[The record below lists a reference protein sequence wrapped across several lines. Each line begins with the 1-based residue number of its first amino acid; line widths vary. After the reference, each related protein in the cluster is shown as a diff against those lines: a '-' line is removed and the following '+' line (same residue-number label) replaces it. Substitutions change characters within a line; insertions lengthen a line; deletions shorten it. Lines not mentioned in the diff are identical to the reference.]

1 MAVIKEVVQSFEP
14 AFSSGEPFP
23 LINGLAGIHI
33 AYSLMEKEVFW
44 LAELSDVF
52 PEVPKNI
59 IEKNPLSSGQPVKYT
74 PSRLTICVHIITIDL
89 SS

>member
-1 MAVIKEVVQSFEP
+1 MVQSFDP
-14 AFSSGEPFP
+14 AVTLGEPFP
-23 LINGLAGIHI
+23 LINCLAGIHI

-59 IEKNPLSSGQPVKYT
+59 IEKNPLSSEQPVIYI
-74 PSRLTICVHIITIDL
+74 SF
-89 SS
+89 

>member
-1 MAVIKEVVQSFEP
+1 
-14 AFSSGEPFP
+14 
-23 LINGLAGIHI
+23 
-33 AYSLMEKEVFW
+33 MEKEVFW